1 MFPFLYIFGG
11 DPVSKHGW
19 LKYSLQSSLFWIIAL
34 FGYPLI
40 FHWDEVTSNG
50 FLVIIGF
57 MFCIVWANILTIY
70 FHEIVWGGVV
80 KSPAWIKKR
89 RF

>member
-1 MFPFLYIFGG
+1 MFPFPYIFGG

-40 FHWDEVTSNG
+40 FHWDDVTSNG
-50 FLVIIGF
+50 FLVII
-57 MFCIVWANILTIY
+57 T
-70 FHEIVWGGVV
+70 
-80 KSPAWIKKR
+80 
-89 RF
+89 